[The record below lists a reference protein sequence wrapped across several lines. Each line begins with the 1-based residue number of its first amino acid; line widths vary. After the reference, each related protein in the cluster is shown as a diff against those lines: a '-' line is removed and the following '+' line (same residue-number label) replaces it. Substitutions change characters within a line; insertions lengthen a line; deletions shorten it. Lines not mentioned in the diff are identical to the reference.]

1 MQQHLEHACEQ
12 VKIKCEK
19 CDQVDTRGSFQN
31 NKHDCIS
38 LLKDAIQQI
47 QSTTDR
53 DSTGA
58 KSTRRLRSGDQRPR
72 ALDDYTKNQK
82 SIGQPEVDLIMKQ
95 VNNLKKG
102 MQNLDTIVTEDIFKM
117 FDNMSLCVT
126 QKDNEVKELT
136 EKVKKLEEG
145 AACLQTHITKQTK
158 DYEGLLY
165 ALDLKLEEQVK
176 EIKES

>member
-1 MQQHLEHACEQ
+1 M
-12 VKIKCEK
+12 KIKCEK
-19 CDQVDTRGSFQN
+19 CDQIDTRGSFQN
-31 NKHDCIS
+31 NQHDCIS

-72 ALDDYTKNQK
+72 ALDDYNKNQK
-82 SIGQPEVDLIMKQ
+82 SLSQPEVDIIMKQ

-136 EKVKKLEEG
+136 GKVKKLEEI
-145 AACLQTHITKQTK
+145 ASSLQTNMSK
-158 DYEGLLY
+158 
-165 ALDLKLEEQVK
+165 
-176 EIKES
+176 